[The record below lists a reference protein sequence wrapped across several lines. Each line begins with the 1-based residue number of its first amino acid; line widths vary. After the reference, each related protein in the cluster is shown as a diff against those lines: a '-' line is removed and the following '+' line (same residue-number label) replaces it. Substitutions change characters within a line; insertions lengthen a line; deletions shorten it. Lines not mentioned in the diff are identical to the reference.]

1 MIESTIT
8 VTIPAS
14 WLEDGRIGQ
23 EELREALILGL
34 TQLRQQQAARAAADR
49 IAHALLSIRLIDH
62 LSATL
67 APEDES
73 HVERQAPPVLVG
85 PPASEILIAQ
95 RRGG

>member
-34 TQLRQQQAARAAADR
+34 TQLRQQQAARAAATG
-49 IAHALLSIRLIDH
+49 LPMLC
-62 LSATL
+62 
-67 APEDES
+67 
-73 HVERQAPPVLVG
+73 
-85 PPASEILIAQ
+85 
-95 RRGG
+95 